1 MQRLLALFLFLF
13 LLVPDPVLA
22 ESPAR
27 NDGATDPASRAA
39 RSSLFA
45 GFNAGIGGS
54 GTTNEYRGMSSDGT
68 FLPLIGYEGEHLY
81 LRGVSGG
88 LHLLR
93 NDWFEFNVQLSYLP
107 QHFYAGNSDSWAMR
121 RLDDRYSSMLAGLNA
136 RLLSPYGILTVTGS
150 MDVLGYSN
158 GVILDGNYSY
168 PLQFGRLNVIPTVGV
183 QWTDAN
189 YNDYYYGID
198 YGESRKSGLSEYEPS
213 SSVAPYGQLTARFG
227 FTENWSAF
235 ASFRA
240 LFLDKEVTNSPMVE
254 KSEKYTLGL
263 GLMYGF

>member
-1 MQRLLALFLFLF
+1 MRRLFALFLFLF
-13 LLVPDPVLA
+13 VLTPGLVLA

-27 NDGATDPASRAA
+27 NDGSVDPAARASV
-39 RSSLFA
+39 SSYLA

-54 GTTNEYRGMSSDGT
+54 WTSNEYKGMSSDGT
-68 FLPLIGYEGEHLY
+68 FLPLIGYEGEHFY

-88 LHLLR
+88 LHLFK
-93 NDWFEFNVQLSYLP
+93 NEWFEFNVQLSYLS

-136 RLLSPYGILTVTGS
+136 RLLSPYGSLSVTGS

-158 GVILDGNYSY
+158 GVIVDGNYSY
-168 PLQFGRLNVIPTVGV
+168 PIVLGRLSVIPTVGV
-183 QWTDAN
+183 QWYDAN
-189 YNDYYYGID
+189 YTDYYYGVD
-198 YGESRKSGLSEYEPS
+198 FGESRRSGLSEYDPS
-213 SSVAPYGQLTARFG
+213 GSVAPYGQVTARFG

-254 KSEKYTLGL
+254 TSEKYTIGL

>member
-1 MQRLLALFLFLF
+1 MHRLFALFLFLF
-13 LLVPDPVLA
+13 VLTPGLVLA

-27 NDGATDPASRAA
+27 NDGSVDPAARASV
-39 RSSLFA
+39 SSYLA

-54 GTTNEYRGMSSDGT
+54 WTSNEYKGMSSDGT
-68 FLPLIGYEGEHLY
+68 FLPLIGYEGEQFY

-88 LHLLR
+88 LHLFK
-93 NDWFEFNVQLSYLP
+93 NEWFEFNVQLSYLS

-136 RLLSPYGILTVTGS
+136 RLLSPYGILSVTGS

-158 GVILDGNYSY
+158 GVIVDGNHSY
-168 PLQFGRLNVIPTVGV
+168 PIVLGRLSVIPTVGV
-183 QWTDAN
+183 QWYDAN
-189 YNDYYYGID
+189 YTDYYYGVD
-198 YGESRKSGLSEYEPS
+198 FGESRRSGLSEYDPS
-213 SSVAPYGQLTARFG
+213 GSVAPYGQVTARFG

-240 LFLDKEVTNSPMVE
+240 LSWTRK
-254 KSEKYTLGL
+254 
-263 GLMYGF
+263 